1 MRLRPLALPLLIA
14 ATALTPLTPATAISG
29 GQEVNSDY
37 IVQLHTQREDGEYDR
52 CTASAISPQWIITA
66 AHCIE
71 DAADNSSAAVYFSND
86 RLNPGQPIYSSKII
100 ESPEADLALIQLST
114 PKELASY
121 AQLASDH
128 HFTAQERGYI
138 YGYGRGNKGE
148 TMPWLR
154 RAEVEQSHESKDAYW
169 NDVYRL
175 TGIDGTS
182 NNGDSGGPFMVNDKL
197 VGINV
202 SGSHAANDYWV
213 GETSGALQLRP
224 FIPWIQETSGV
235 TALPFAAVPPAPA
248 PSPDINPEPTA
259 SPTPSSSP
267 SASPTPSAQA
277 SETASPTA
285 SPSPIKAQ
293 SPTASPTAIP
303 TSTTSFGPFAPS
315 PQPSTSIHTPL
326 ASSSPEA
333 SASNQQAPAPSAAPS
348 NSAKADATPTQQAQ
362 AAPEQTSAPKKFT
375 LAHTGASTLPLLA
388 LAGTLCLAGAIFTL
402 RTRTRR

>member
-138 YGYGRGNKGE
+138 YGYGRGTKGE

-154 RAEVEQSHESKDAYW
+154 RAEVEQSQESKDAYW

-277 SETASPTA
+277 SETASPPA
-285 SPSPIKAQ
+285 LSRPKAPPPHPPQ
-293 SPTASPTAIP
+293 SPPAPPAS
-303 TSTTSFGPFAPS
+303 APL
-315 PQPSTSIHTPL
+315 PL
-326 ASSSPEA
+326 ARS
-333 SASNQQAPAPSAAPS
+333 QAPASTRLWQAAAPKPRLVTS
-348 NSAKADATPTQQAQ
+348 RPRPPQPPQATQPRLTPPPPSRPKQPLSRPAPPRSSPLPTQAQ
-362 AAPEQTSAPKKFT
+362 APYPCW
-375 LAHTGASTLPLLA
+375 P
-388 LAGTLCLAGAIFTL
+388 
-402 RTRTRR
+402 